1 MIYKSLCTLTMA
13 AVLSS
18 CAYQPVPIE
27 ANRPPTYQLD
37 MQAIQHWDR
46 LADVIATNIET
57 YVPKAESL
65 PAQTSNVVQLDLNA
79 PTLGSTAASTDD
91 LTRVVIY
98 INPPRGGKE
107 THFANNFKELVR
119 ARLVQ
124 KGIPVTTRPDAATTY
139 CSQAKFCKPM
149 ILDYNIDVVHHKN
162 RSRWIEEPKSEVVV
176 HTALLDGDLVI
187 FSRSDTFYINTGDDD
202 HYSRN
207 TKSLKVVD

>member
-1 MIYKSLCTLTMA
+1 MMYKSLCTLTIT

-27 ANRPPTYQLD
+27 ANRPLTYQLD

-46 LADVIATNIET
+46 LADLIATNIET
-57 YVPKAESL
+57 YVPKEESV
-65 PAQTSNVVQLDLNA
+65 PTQTSNVVDLNA
-79 PTLGSTAASTDD
+79 SNLGAPASTD

-107 THFANNFKELVR
+107 TPFSNNFKELVKG
-119 ARLVQ
+119 RLVQ
-124 KGIPVTTRPDAATTY
+124 KGIPVTIRADAATTY
-139 CSQAKFCKPM
+139 CSRANFCKPM
-149 ILDYNIDVVHHKN
+149 ILDYNIDVVHHKS

-187 FSRSDTFYINTGDDD
+187 FSRSDTFYINSGDDD